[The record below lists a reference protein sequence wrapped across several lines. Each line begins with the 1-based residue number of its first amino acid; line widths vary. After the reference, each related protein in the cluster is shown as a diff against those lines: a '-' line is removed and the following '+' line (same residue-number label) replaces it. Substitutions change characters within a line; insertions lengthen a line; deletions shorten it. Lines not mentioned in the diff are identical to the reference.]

1 MNTAD
6 VRIPT
11 EDDYKS
17 GLVTSVGFH
26 IALILI
32 FTVKTVFFSG
42 EAINYETA
50 IRVDLVALPDK
61 VTSTEPPPLK
71 PETNLPEAKSPPKPE
86 PLPAKAEP
94 KPPVTPMVPVM
105 DSKQKQKAALNKL
118 KAMEAL
124 ENLKNEDQ
132 KESKSASAAP
142 TKKTGE
148 IKYKGN
154 ILSPGTEI
162 TGLNKLQHE
171 EYIALLDRHIKENWT
186 LPEWLAKKNLKA
198 QIRVRLDEKG
208 RIISKQ
214 LVKSSGNPAYDDI
227 VKATIEKSEPFPVP
241 PEKFSAV
248 VSVSGILIGFPE

>member
-11 EDDYKS
+11 QDDYKS

-61 VTSTEPPPLK
+61 VSSAETPPLR
-71 PETNLPEAKSPPKPE
+71 PETKLPEAKTPPKPE
-86 PLPAKAEP
+86 PVKAKAEP
-94 KPPVTPMVPVM
+94 KAPVTPPVPVV

-132 KESKSASAAP
+132 RESKASSAAP

-148 IKYKGN
+148 VKYKGN

-198 QIRVRLDEKG
+198 QIRVRIDDKG

-214 LVKSSGNPAYDDI
+214 LVRSSGNPAYDDI

-248 VSVSGILIGFPE
+248 VSVNGILIGFPE

>member
-1 MNTAD
+1 MKRLEKH
-6 VRIPT
+6 V
-11 EDDYKS
+11 
-17 GLVTSVGFH
+17 
-26 IALILI
+26 
-32 FTVKTVFFSG
+32 
-42 EAINYETA
+42 
-50 IRVDLVALPDK
+50 
-61 VTSTEPPPLK
+61 
-71 PETNLPEAKSPPKPE
+71 
-86 PLPAKAEP
+86 
-94 KPPVTPMVPVM
+94 

-132 KESKSASAAP
+132 RESKASSAAP

-148 IKYKGN
+148 VKYKGN

-186 LPEWLAKKNLKA
+186 LPEWLSKKNLKA
-198 QIRVRLDEKG
+198 QIRVRIDDKG

-214 LVKSSGNPAYDDI
+214 LVRSSGNPAYDDI

-248 VSVSGILIGFPE
+248 VSVNGILIGFPE

>member
-6 VRIPT
+6 VRIPIQ
-11 EDDYKS
+11 DDYKS

-26 IALILI
+26 IALVLI

-61 VTSTEPPPLK
+61 VTSAEPPPLK
-71 PETNLPEAKSPPKPE
+71 PETKLPEAKSPPKPE
-86 PLPAKAEP
+86 PVQAKAEP
-94 KPPVTPMVPVM
+94 KPPVTPVVPVM

-132 KESKSASAAP
+132 KESKSSSAAP

-148 IKYKGN
+148 VKYKGN